1 MEQNVMLLEVSF
13 QNIALPSINRIMK
26 VYFT

>member
-13 QNIALPSINRIMK
+13 QNIVLPSINRMMK